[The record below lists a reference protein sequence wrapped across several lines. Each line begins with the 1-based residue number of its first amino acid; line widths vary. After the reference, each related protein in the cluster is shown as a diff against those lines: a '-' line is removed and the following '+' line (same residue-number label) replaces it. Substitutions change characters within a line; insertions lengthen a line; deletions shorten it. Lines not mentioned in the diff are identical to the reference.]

1 MPLVRLHEFLGQ
13 DGWQDK
19 ITNRHNPFS
28 FTHGCEGTSM
38 FEWMSARPHLVER
51 FNHSMM
57 AGDGAQLTIDM
68 YPFAKELANDAED
81 GGATVVDI
89 GGGRGHILRQIRDL
103 APELQGKFIL
113 QDIPACI
120 EECGKD
126 LEADGFEAMAHD
138 FFQPQP
144 VKGMKT

>member
-1 MPLVRLHEFLGQ
+1 
-13 DGWQDK
+13 
-19 ITNRHNPFS
+19 
-28 FTHGCEGTSM
+28 
-38 FEWMSARPHLVER
+38 
-51 FNHSMM
+51 MM